1 MVVVV
6 KDLFLIFPLA
16 PMDAHQL
23 EEEEEEEEVM
33 LDQANLEA
41 VPQIAIKGGE
51 EDFRVE
57 EHDVSAGP
65 SGLADPSRP
74 DEEQAGSV
82 EDVLLLSLYRI
93 IKDACLN
100 NPNRSSS
107 FFPPPG
113 PSGLVQNSRST
124 SVSVP
129 QYPQVA
135 SDSDSEEDEC
145 FVSKLIP
152 PSRLQPPSVTKGTCT
167 AQRKP

>member
-1 MVVVV
+1 MVVV

-51 EDFRVE
+51 EDSRVE

-65 SGLADPSRP
+65 SGLADRSSP

-82 EDVLLLSLYRI
+82 EDVLLLSLFVI
-93 IKDACLN
+93 CLI
-100 NPNRSSS
+100 
-107 FFPPPG
+107 FF
-113 PSGLVQNSRST
+113 SCRFFKLFFYYKGLLRMH
-124 SVSVP
+124 
-129 QYPQVA
+129 A
-135 SDSDSEEDEC
+135 
-145 FVSKLIP
+145 
-152 PSRLQPPSVTKGTCT
+152 
-167 AQRKP
+167 